1 MDRVG
6 VVTDVTVLDT
16 SWLLELYQ
24 VPGESKPERHRRV
37 LEQAE
42 RAAQGR
48 MMVTVPVLFE
58 VANHLVHVRNGN
70 QRRKLIERYRED
82 VVDSLEQETPW
93 TVVRALQHNGI
104 LLRTQDLV
112 GLAGRFANASSVGYS
127 LADISIIDLTQSL
140 HKRGM
145 AVAILAFDKQL
156 EAHASAS

>member
-58 VANHLVHVRNGN
+58 VANHIVRIRNVS
-70 QRRKLIERYRED
+70 QRRKLTEQYHED
-82 VVDSLEQETPW
+82 VVGSLTQETPW
-93 TVVRALQHNGI
+93 TVIGASQHNGI

-112 GLAGRFANASSVGYS
+112 DLAGRFAKVSSVGYS

-156 EAHASAS
+156 EAYASAS

>member
-1 MDRVG
+1 MTG
-6 VVTDVTVLDT
+6 MTVLDT

-24 VPGESKPERHRRV
+24 VPGDSKRERHRPV
-37 LEQAE
+37 LEQAKQ
-42 RAAQGR
+42 AAQGT

-58 VANHLVHVRNGN
+58 VANHLVRVGNGN

-112 GLAGRFANASSVGYS
+112 DLAGRFANASSVGYS

-156 EAHASAS
+156 EAYASAS